1 MKIKKVTAP
10 IKAEAEVEVAP
21 EATELLFET
30 DDVAELISEVTGE
43 DVAVEATEDSVEFTV
58 GEDEVYTVE
67 PEGDE
72 EILEACRPKKK
83 RAVKASTNRRV
94 IKRSARTRTRK

>member
-43 DVAVEATEDSVEFTV
+43 DVSVEATEDSVEFTV

-72 EILEACRPKKK
+72 EILEACRPKK

-94 IKRSARTRTRK
+94 IKRSARNRK